1 MKKNFLLAFASL
13 ALFCI
18 VPALGQTSTSQS
30 ARSQASQT
38 QAVTG
43 SQSGTLLAEGPGGP
57 PTIPP
62 RMRSAELAV

>member
-1 MKKNFLLAFASL
+1 MKSFSLAFASL
-13 ALFCI
+13 AVFCLM
-18 VPALGQTSTSQS
+18 PALNQTSTSQS

-38 QAVTG
+38 QAVIG